1 MASIKN
7 EMRGVTV
14 TPPAPYSNLET
25 HLTSPTGL
33 EANDTVMLS
42 ASRGTSAVNPNI
54 RFTQN
59 PYIHSS
65 FHQGANR

>member
-1 MASIKN
+1 MAFKN
-7 EMRGVTV
+7 DEMRGVTV

-25 HLTSPTGL
+25 HFTNPTVL
-33 EANDTVMLS
+33 ETNDTVMFS
-42 ASRGTSAVNPNI
+42 NNRGTSVVNPHI

-59 PYIHSS
+59 PYTHSS